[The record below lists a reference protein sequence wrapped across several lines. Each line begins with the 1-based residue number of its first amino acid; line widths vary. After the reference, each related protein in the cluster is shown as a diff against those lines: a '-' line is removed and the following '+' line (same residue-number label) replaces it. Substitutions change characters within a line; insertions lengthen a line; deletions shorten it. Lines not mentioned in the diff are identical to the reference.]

1 MDKELIIK
9 NGRQTFEIEIDAM
22 RRAMNSLDDSFAKAV
37 EIILGCKG
45 RVVVIGMGKSGLIG
59 KKIAATLASTGT
71 PAFFMHPAEGMHG
84 DLGMLVKGDVVIGI
98 SNSGETEEMKV
109 LLPLIKRL
117 GSKLIAIVG
126 KKDSTLGRE
135 SDCILD
141 ASIEKEACPLNL
153 APTASTTV
161 ALALGDAL
169 AVALV
174 ECRGFKAEDF
184 AMFHPSGSLGKRLL
198 TTVDDLMHK
207 GSEVPKVYESD
218 TVEKA
223 VQEINEKK
231 FGCTAV
237 MNDKNELTGIITD
250 GDLRRALTKYNTVQ
264 NLKVLDIMTH
274 NPKMI
279 KKHELA
285 AKALHIME
293 EYKISSLFIID
304 NNKTPEGILHF
315 QDLLKYGLV

>member
-9 NGRQTFEIEIDAM
+9 NGRQTFEIEIEAM
-22 RRAMNSLDDSFAKAV
+22 KRAMNSLDDSFAKAV

-117 GSKLIAIVG
+117 DSKLIAIVG

-207 GSEVPKVYESD
+207 GNEVPKVYESN

-223 VQEINEKK
+223 VQEINEKR

-264 NLKVLDIMTH
+264 NLKVSDIMTH

>member
-1 MDKELIIK
+1 MDRKTIIK
-9 NGRQTFEIEIDAM
+9 NGKQTFEIEIDAM
-22 RRAMNSLDDSFAKAV
+22 KKAMNSLGESFAEAV

-59 KKIAATLASTGT
+59 KKIAATFASTGT

-84 DLGMLVKGDVVIGI
+84 DLGMLVKGDVIIGI

-117 GSKLIAIVG
+117 GSKLISIVG
-126 KKDSTLGRE
+126 RADSTLGRE

-141 ASIEKEACPLNL
+141 ASIDKEACPLNL

-161 ALALGDAL
+161 ALAIGDAL

-198 TTVDDLMHK
+198 TTVDDIMHK
-207 GSEVPKVYESD
+207 GSEVPVINEND
-218 TVEKA
+218 IVEKA
-223 VQEINEKK
+223 VEEINNKK

-237 MNDKNELTGIITD
+237 INDNKELVGIITD
-250 GDLRRALTKYNTVQ
+250 GDLRRAITKYSVINS
-264 NLKVLDIMTH
+264 LKVSEIMTC

-279 KKHELA
+279 KKNELA

-293 EYKISSLFIID
+293 EFKISSLFIID
-304 NNKTPEGILHF
+304 ENKTPEGIIHF
-315 QDLLKYGLV
+315 QDLLQYGLV

>member
-9 NGRQTFEIEIDAM
+9 NGRQTFEIEIEAM
-22 RRAMNSLDDSFAKAV
+22 KRAMNSLDDSFAKAV

-117 GSKLIAIVG
+117 DSKLIAIVG

-207 GSEVPKVYESD
+207 GNEVPKVYESD

-264 NLKVLDIMTH
+264 NLKVSDIMTH

-315 QDLLKYGLV
+315 QGLLKYGLV

>member
-9 NGRQTFEIEIDAM
+9 NGKQTFEIEIEAM
-22 RRAMNSLDDSFAKAV
+22 KRAMNSLDDSFAKAV

-135 SDCILD
+135 SDCILN

-207 GSEVPKVYESD
+207 GNEVPKVYESN

-223 VQEINEKK
+223 VQEINEKR

-264 NLKVLDIMTH
+264 NLKVSDIMTH

>member
-1 MDKELIIK
+1 MDRELIIK

-22 RRAMNSLDDSFAKAV
+22 KKAMNSLGESFADAV

-84 DLGMLVKGDVVIGI
+84 DLGMLVKGDVIIGI

-126 KKDSTLGRE
+126 RKDSTLGRA

-207 GSEVPKVYESD
+207 GDTVPKVYEND

-223 VQEINEKK
+223 VKEINEKR

-237 MNDKNELTGIITD
+237 VNEKHELTGIITD

-264 NLKVLDIMTH
+264 DLKVSDIMTQ

-279 KKHELA
+279 KKDELA

-304 NNKTPEGILHF
+304 DNKNPEGILHF

>member
-9 NGRQTFEIEIDAM
+9 NGRQTFEIEIEAM
-22 RRAMNSLDDSFAKAV
+22 KRAMNSLDDSFAKAV

-207 GSEVPKVYESD
+207 GNEVPKVYESD

-264 NLKVLDIMTH
+264 NLKVSDIMTH

>member
-9 NGRQTFEIEIDAM
+9 NGRQTFEIEIEAM
-22 RRAMNSLDDSFAKAV
+22 KRAMNSLDDSFAKAV
-37 EIILGCKG
+37 EIILSCKG

-207 GSEVPKVYESD
+207 GNEVPKVYESD

-223 VQEINEKK
+223 VQEINEKR

-264 NLKVLDIMTH
+264 NLKVSDIMTH

>member
-9 NGRQTFEIEIDAM
+9 NGRQTFEIEIEAM
-22 RRAMNSLDDSFAKAV
+22 KRAMNSLDDSFAKAV

-207 GSEVPKVYESD
+207 GNEVPKVYESD

-223 VQEINEKK
+223 VQEINEKR

-250 GDLRRALTKYNTVQ
+250 GDLRRALTKYNTLQ
-264 NLKVLDIMTH
+264 NLKVSDIMTH

>member
-9 NGRQTFEIEIDAM
+9 NGKQTFEIEIDAM
-22 RRAMNSLDDSFAKAV
+22 KKAMNSLGDSFAEAV
-37 EIILGCKG
+37 QIILGCKG

-84 DLGMLVKGDVVIGI
+84 DLGMLVKGDVIIGI

-198 TTVDDLMHK
+198 TTVSDLMHV
-207 GSEVPKVYESD
+207 GNEVPIIYETD

-223 VQEINEKK
+223 VQEINEKR
-231 FGCTAV
+231 FGCTAII
-237 MNDKNELTGIITD
+237 NDKQELTGIITD
-250 GDLRRALTKYNTVQ
+250 GDLRRSLAKYNTI
-264 NLKVLDIMTH
+264 NKLTAKDIMTY

-304 NNKTPEGILHF
+304 DNKNPEGILHF

>member
-9 NGRQTFEIEIDAM
+9 NGRQTFEIEIEAM
-22 RRAMNSLDDSFAKAV
+22 KRAMNSLDNSFAKAV

-207 GSEVPKVYESD
+207 GNEVPKVYESD

-223 VQEINEKK
+223 VQEINEKR

-264 NLKVLDIMTH
+264 NLKVSDIMTH

>member
-1 MDKELIIK
+1 MEKSEIIK
-9 NGRQTFEIEIDAM
+9 YGKQTFEIEILAM
-22 RRAMNSLDDSFAKAV
+22 EKAMNSLNNDFAKAV
-37 EIILGCKG
+37 EIILECKG
-45 RVVVIGMGKSGLIG
+45 RVVVIGMGKSGIIG
-59 KKIAATLASTGT
+59 KKVAATLASTGT

-84 DLGMLVKGDVVIGI
+84 DLGMLVKGDVIIGI

-109 LLPLIKRL
+109 ILPLIKRL

-126 KKDSTLGRE
+126 KADSTLGRA

-198 TTVDDLMHK
+198 TTVEDLMHI
-207 GSEVPKVYESD
+207 GDELPIIYED
-218 TVEKA
+218 DVVENA
-223 VQEINEKK
+223 IIEINKKK
-231 FGCTAV
+231 FGCTSV
-237 MNDKNELTGIITD
+237 INQNKELVGIVTD
-250 GDLRRALTKYNTVQ
+250 GDLRRAITKHSTINH
-264 NLKVLDIMTH
+264 LKVKEIMTN

-279 KKHELA
+279 LKDELA

-293 EYKISSLFIID
+293 EFKISSLFIID
-304 NNKTPEGILHF
+304 NNKKPEGIIHF
-315 QDLLKYGLV
+315 QDLLKFGLV

>member
-9 NGRQTFEIEIDAM
+9 NGRQTFEIEIEAM
-22 RRAMNSLDDSFAKAV
+22 KRAMNSLDDSFAKAV

-207 GSEVPKVYESD
+207 GDEVPVVNENDIVENAVKV
-218 TVEKA
+218 
-223 VQEINEKK
+223 INEKK

-237 MNDKNELTGIITD
+237 VDNEGRLTGIITD
-250 GDLRRALTKYNTVQ
+250 GDLRRAITKYSSIHQ
-264 NLKVLDIMTH
+264 LKVSEIMTH

-279 KKHELA
+279 VKYELA

-304 NNKTPEGILHF
+304 KNQHPEGIIHF
-315 QDLLKYGLV
+315 QDLLKFGLV

>member
-1 MDKELIIK
+1 MDRELIIK

-22 RRAMNSLDDSFAKAV
+22 KKAMNSLGESFADAV

-84 DLGMLVKGDVVIGI
+84 DLGMLVKGDVIIGI

-126 KKDSTLGRE
+126 RKDSTLGRA

-207 GSEVPKVYESD
+207 GDTVPKVYEND

-223 VQEINEKK
+223 VKEINEKR

-237 MNDKNELTGIITD
+237 VNEKHELTGIITD

-264 NLKVLDIMTH
+264 DLKVSDIMTH

-279 KKHELA
+279 KKDELA

-304 NNKTPEGILHF
+304 DNKNPEGILHF